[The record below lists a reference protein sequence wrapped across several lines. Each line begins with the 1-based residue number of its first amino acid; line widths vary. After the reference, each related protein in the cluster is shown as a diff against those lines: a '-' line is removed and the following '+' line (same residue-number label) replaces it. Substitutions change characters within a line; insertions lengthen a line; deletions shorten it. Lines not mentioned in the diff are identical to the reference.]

1 MWQKVYPIVIVI
13 TVLVIPFAYA
23 MYLYPGLPEIIPT
36 HFNIKGEADGYGSK
50 GTIFLL
56 PSIMGVVGF
65 MVYLLLTNIKFIDP
79 KRYQEVDDRVFKNFA
94 IGMVVFLSSLSIAIL
109 YMIVHPGVPFEKILF
124 TLMGSG
130 FVFMGSYFPKVKQ
143 NYFLGL
149 RLPWTLENQQNWNA
163 THKLAG
169 RIWIYGGIIQILFAW
184 ILSGVAV
191 IVLFFVVMLV
201 MVLVPTIYSYRMF
214 KKGNPNF

>member
-1 MWQKVYPIVIVI
+1 MKNSYFLLSIVLLI
-13 TVLVIPFAYA
+13 LAIPFGYA
-23 MYLYPGLPEIIPT
+23 IYLYPSLPEIIPT
-36 HFNIKGEADGYGSK
+36 HFNIKGEADGYGSR
-50 GTIFLL
+50 GIIFLL

-79 KRYQEVDDRVFKNFA
+79 KRYQEVDDHVFKNFA
-94 IGMVVFLSSLSIAIL
+94 IGLVIFLSSLSIAIL

-124 TLMGSG
+124 TLMGAG
-130 FVFMGSYFPKVKQ
+130 FAFMGSYFPKVKQ

-149 RLPWTLENQQNWNA
+149 RLPWALESQQNWDA

-169 RIWIYGGIIQILFAW
+169 KIWVYGGVIQILLAW

-191 IVLFFVVMLV
+191 ITLFFIVMLF
-201 MVLVPTIYSYRMF
+201 MVLVPTLYSYQMF
-214 KKGNPNF
+214 KKGNPNP

>member
-1 MWQKVYPIVIVI
+1 MSRKTYSILIAI
-13 TVLVIPFAYA
+13 AILLFPFGYA
-23 MYLYPGLPEIIPT
+23 LYLYPTLPEIIPT
-36 HFNIKGEADGYGSK
+36 HFNIKGEADGYGSR

-56 PSIMGVVGF
+56 PLIMGITGF

-79 KRYQEVDDRVFKNFA
+79 KRYQEVDDTVFKNFA
-94 IGMVVFLSSLSIAIL
+94 IGMVVFLSSLSLAIL

-124 TLMGSG
+124 TLMGGG
-130 FVFMGSYFPKVKQ
+130 FAYMGSYFPKVKQ

-149 RLPWTLENQQNWNA
+149 RLPWTLENQQNWDA

-169 RIWIYGGIIQILFAW
+169 QVWIYGGVIQILFAW

-201 MVLVPTIYSYRMF
+201 MVLVPTIYSYRIF
-214 KKGNPNF
+214 KKGDSTL